1 MGFLLIPCLEP
12 VSTFLGCVPLSWSMI
27 FMACVIAAIAGYTYF
42 EATVYFDDMAAFGFI
57 SKGAYAIIE
66 GVIALLLIVT
76 FLIGKRSFTMLMYLV
91 TFALAGFGLAINVQ
105 KLSLLNLEKEV
116 KIEGER
122 IFLEWLY
129 FIRIGAEF
137 MTEMM
142 VCYVVYSLKK
152 KE

>member
-12 VSTFLGCVPLSWSMI
+12 VSTFLGCLPLSWSMI
-27 FMACVIAAIAGYTYF
+27 AMACVIAAIAGYTYF

-57 SKGAYAIIE
+57 TKGAYVIIE
-66 GVIALLLIVT
+66 GAIALLLIVT
-76 FLIGKRSFTMLMYLV
+76 FMIRKRNFTLLMYLV

-116 KIEGER
+116 KNEGER
-122 IFLEWLY
+122 VFLEWLY

-142 VCYVVYSLKK
+142 VCYIVYSLRK

>member
-1 MGFLLIPCLEP
+1 MGFLLIPCIEP
-12 VSTFLGCVPLSWSMI
+12 VSTFIGCVPLSWSMI
-27 FMACVIAAIAGYTYF
+27 FMACIIAAIAGYTYF
-42 EATVYFDDMAAFGFI
+42 EATVYFEDMAAFGFI
-57 SKGAYAIIE
+57 TKGVYVIIE
-66 GVIALLLIVT
+66 GAIALLLIVT
-76 FLIGKRSFTMLMYLV
+76 FLIGKRSFTMLMYLI

-116 KIEGER
+116 KNEGER
-122 IFLEWLY
+122 RFLEWLY

-137 MTEMM
+137 FTEMV

>member
-57 SKGAYAIIE
+57 TKGAYVIIE
-66 GVIALLLIVT
+66 GAIALLLIVT
-76 FLIGKRSFTMLMYLV
+76 FMIRKRNFTLLRYLV

-142 VCYVVYSLKK
+142 VCYIVYSLRK

>member
-76 FLIGKRSFTMLMYLV
+76 FLVGKRSFTMLMYLI

-116 KIEGER
+116 KHEGER
-122 IFLEWLY
+122 VFLEWLY

-142 VCYVVYSLKK
+142 VCYIVYSLRK

>member
-1 MGFLLIPCLEP
+1 MGFLLIPCIEP
-12 VSTFLGCVPLSWSMI
+12 VSTFIGCVPLSWSMI
-27 FMACVIAAIAGYTYF
+27 FMACVILAIAGYTYF
-42 EATVYFDDMAAFGFI
+42 EATVYFEDMAAFGFI

-66 GVIALLLIVT
+66 GAIALLLIVT
-76 FLIGKRSFTMLMYLV
+76 FLIEKRNFTLLMYLI

-105 KLSLLNLEKEV
+105 KLSLLDLEKEV
-116 KIEGER
+116 KNDGER
-122 IFLEWLY
+122 RFLEWLY